1 MDDILRACYLMAAT
15 RIDECETSKEAKKKR
30 NKFERR
36 SEPTKRRRR
45 AKPNNTH
52 KMAVKF
58 RNKGRRNQKK
68 KRNGQRKEGRLN
80 NKTVKPLRPVRHLP
94 IRQIFLL
101 QKKEKK
107 INNKNG
113 RPKEKSSITIKIVDL
128 SLPFL
133 FVPYRF
139 DYSTDIFKSNFSKK
153 NEEDELK
160 KKTGGLG
167 GRFLRVATSVFHE
180 ILEDAFPTMTSDWPS
195 VFFFVPSIFSGRT
208 LSGICSLVETH
219 THTHTPP
226 KKRTQNWVYFQYG
239 IKPLKH

>member
-68 KRNGQRKEGRLN
+68 KE
-80 NKTVKPLRPVRHLP
+80 TVKGKRVASITRPSSYCDLSDTCR
-94 IRQIFLL
+94 FDKFSSCK
-101 QKKEKK
+101 KKEKK

-180 ILEDAFPTMTSDWPS
+180 ILEGAFPTMTSDWPS